1 MLRLGL
7 LLSLCALARSAKQ
20 CPLIDTSRASAP
32 NWGLRNCTYFRSDAC
47 CNAAEVEMALG
58 PSMAQA
64 GLMLEAIDIEP
75 SYSHLQ
81 CRNHIDY
88 MMCFFCSPKQG
99 SWSDVNGRVT
109 VCAGFCNRIYTA
121 CARAR
126 WRGKRLH
133 DLYANGRA
141 FCEAQNFVVKAVGTD
156 GYDAASLTAA
166 DNGECFGTT
175 SEHNYA
181 VGAAA
186 SLRPNGALGAV
197 LGAALGALLLA
208 GGAADALPSLPRLR
222 RRRGGGGSMAAAPPL
237 LLLLVGLAMLRG
249 AAAAPPPPPAG
260 SGSGSGSSSPEPFEG
275 SCPYFNYRSA
285 APQWGL
291 RNCTWFKPSSCCLPS
306 EEASLAAA
314 VDALSQR
321 MFHTSARCQQAMNFL
336 GCWPCHPEQ
345 ATFYD
350 ALHREVTLCPRLCDA
365 MHAECKTAMW
375 GGRKVAE
382 AFADGR
388 AFCAGLKL
396 KVAPA
401 AAAAAAAEAAPA
413 AGAAAKALV
422 GCLDI
427 SPGMFMGK
435 EWCDLPVDPLKSAAT
450 RGGGAPDAAA
460 QLLWMVLLAVLAL
473 GQQGGAAATGISAV
487 PAEKD
492 EAEEAEEA
500 GQSEQGGHRR
510 LTASCSASRRSAPSP
525 PPSSSSSSAARRAV
539 MGLLCTAVAAHG
551 AAVPMPAL
559 TVEGW
564 AAAIGADLSALA
576 HTSGLHATAAQRI
589 YDGANYTRTD
599 MGAAARVAALKQRLA
614 SWFKQKE
621 VALELLHA
629 EVTASAHALLGGK
642 AAFPPQSSLP
652 AFLDRDD
659 PATFPPLAFDE
670 RFKVNVTQ
678 TASSVKV
685 PVGVYAHQ
693 CGASCGGQNAVM
705 PQDARAHVALSNNL
719 ESRMRSNLANDTSL
733 RWQYMGFQSGVSR
746 FFPGAPQKSNHFG
759 MPYDYDPRSRPWY
772 LSAASGSKDVVIVID
787 CSAGMRQNGRLA
799 RAAAAA
805 KLILTTLSKTDYVN
819 VICASGPAKDHCSN
833 GFARS
838 NDNKGY
844 CPTRCENTPRFTQ
857 TLGCVPG
864 AMFPGTSSVVNDLSE
879 RIDDMQVSLHTYS
892 CMLSITSAYSRL
904 TPYSCPP
911 HFSTYCRRA
920 APRTCSTPWARPRSC
935 SRATSAAAARA
946 SSL

>member
-7 LLSLCALARSAKQ
+7 FLSLCAVARSAKQ

-81 CRNHIDY
+81 CRNHLDY

-99 SWSDVNGRVT
+99 SWSDANGRVT

-121 CARAR
+121 CERAR

-133 DLYANGRA
+133 DLYANGKA

-156 GYDAASLTAA
+156 GYDAASLAAA
-166 DNGECFGTT
+166 DTGACFGAT

-186 SLRPNGALGAV
+186 SLRPNGALAAA

-208 GGAADALPSLPRLR
+208 GGGMADNYALPSLPRLR
-222 RRRGGGGSMAAAPPL
+222 RRRGGGSLAAAPPL

-249 AAAAPPPPPAG
+249 AAAAPPPAM
-260 SGSGSGSSSPEPFEG
+260 EPFEG

-285 APQWGL
+285 TPQWGL
-291 RNCTWFKPSSCCLPS
+291 RNCTWFKPSSCCLPG

-401 AAAAAAAEAAPA
+401 AAAAAAAEKAPA

-422 GCLDI
+422 GCLDV

-473 GQQGGAAATGISAV
+473 GQQGGAAATAISAA
-487 PAEKD
+487 PAGKD
-492 EAEEAEEA
+492 EEEAEEEA
-500 GQSEQGGHRR
+500 GQSEQGGGHHRR
-510 LTASCSASRRSAPSP
+510 LAASCSAGRRSAPSP
-525 PPSSSSSSAARRAV
+525 PPPSSSSSARRAV
-539 MGLLCTAVAAHG
+539 VGLLCTAVAAHG

-589 YDGANYTRTD
+589 YDSANYTRTD
-599 MGAAARVAALKQRLA
+599 MGGAARVAALKQRLA

-642 AAFPPQSSLP
+642 SSFPPQPSLP

-670 RFKVNVTQ
+670 RFKSNVTQ
-678 TASSVKV
+678 AASSVKV

-693 CGASCGGQNAVM
+693 CGASCGGQNAAM
-705 PQDARAHVALSNNL
+705 PQDARAHIKLSNNL

-746 FFPGAPQKSNHFG
+746 FFPGAQEMSNHFG

-799 RAAAAA
+799 RARAAA

-833 GFARS
+833 GFASS

-844 CPTRCENTPRFTQ
+844 CPTRCESTPRFTEA
-857 TLGCVPG
+857 LGCVPG

-879 RIDDMQVSLHTYS
+879 RIDDMQVLTWLRFLVLLLTRDSLPTRFNS
-892 CMLSITSAYSRL
+892 
-904 TPYSCPP
+904 
-911 HFSTYCRRA
+911 HFSTWHWRTSTCRRA
-920 APRTCSTPWARPRSC
+920 APRTCSTPWARPKSC

-946 SSL
+946 SSS